1 MQFYVILFT
10 PIALLQQ
17 IFLTAHKK
25 AKPTILTHKAFNFHK
40 SLSFIPSSSRF
51 YWQDQMPSKA
61 RSATRHRKND
71 RVQILISAEKLAD
84 IIIVVVDKLLILY
97 GPVAG

>member
-1 MQFYVILFT
+1 
-10 PIALLQQ
+10 
-17 IFLTAHKK
+17 
-25 AKPTILTHKAFNFHK
+25 
-40 SLSFIPSSSRF
+40 
-51 YWQDQMPSKA
+51 MPSKA